1 MTEKQAE
8 RKIRSIIFKYIE
20 PGDYSVFIFGSRAS
34 DSSNKYSD
42 FDIGILGDKPLPLKL
57 KYLME
62 EELEE
67 SNIPFNVDIVDFSL
81 VNDDFK
87 KVALEKTK
95 KI

>member
-8 RKIRSIIFKYIE
+8 KKIKKILRKYIE

-34 DSSNKYSD
+34 GSAHKYSD
-42 FDIGILGDKPLPLKL
+42 FDIGIQGDKPLPLKI
-57 KYLME
+57 KYLIE

-81 VNDDFK
+81 ANDDFK

-95 KI
+95 RI